1 MPRVRKTKPK
11 NLLMKASPLA
21 LPLLMAG
28 GLAISESRGAEPSA
42 NLSLARQLN
51 QAFVEVAEK
60 VSPAVVVINV
70 VAKAGSSTPDDS
82 EDNGDDP
89 YEDMPPQWRRFHKQ
103 IQPSPDDPVE
113 SQGSGV
119 IVRKDGYILTNYH
132 VVDGA
137 ERVTVRLRDGR
148 TFTAHV
154 RGVDPASDVAVV
166 KIDAS
171 NLPVAELADSAK
183 TRVGEFAIAI
193 GAPFSLDYSV
203 TYGHVSAKGRSNVV
217 PASSGGSG
225 MDQDFIQTDA
235 NINPGNSGGPL
246 VNIDG
251 QVIGI
256 NTMIHGL
263 HTGIGFAIPS
273 NLAREISEKLITD
286 GKFTRAWLGVGI
298 YAVRDDPD
306 FQQLVTGVSEGVV
319 VHSIVSDGP
328 AAKSDL
334 KLGDVITA
342 VDGKAVST
350 AQELRDEVRE
360 KAVGQPL
367 TLDVFR
373 KDKVFKVKL
382 SPAEYV
388 DPNVDALASAPND
401 ASSAPTSLGV
411 TIHPLTPELAKQ
423 FNTDM
428 TEGVMVVA
436 VQRNSPADQKDIQP
450 GDIITA
456 LNQQPV
462 SNPKQFREALKR
474 ADLKRG
480 VIVNLI
486 SGDSA
491 RFEILRQ
498 EAE

>member
-1 MPRVRKTKPK
+1 M
-11 NLLMKASPLA
+11 LMKASPLA
-21 LPLLMAG
+21 LPLLVAG
-28 GLAISESRGAEPSA
+28 GLAVTDTFADDTSPNIA
-42 NLSLARQLN
+42 LVRQLN

-70 VAKAGSSTPDDS
+70 VGKPNPADMEENDDS
-82 EDNGDDP
+82 NDDP
-89 YEDMPPQWRRFHKQ
+89 YNNLPQQWRRFHRQ
-103 IQPSPDDPVE
+103 MQQTPDDTVE

-119 IVRKDGYILTNYH
+119 IVRKDGYILTNHH

-137 ERVTVRLRDGR
+137 ERIEVRLRDGR
-148 TFTAHV
+148 TFSGRV
-154 RGVDPASDVAVV
+154 RGTDPASDLAVV
-166 KIDAS
+166 KIDAAD
-171 NLPVAELADSAK
+171 LPVAALADSAK

-203 TYGHVSAKGRSNVV
+203 TYGHVSAKGRSNIV
-217 PASSGGSG
+217 PAESGGTA

-251 QVIGI
+251 AVIGI
-256 NTMIHGL
+256 NTMIRGL

-273 NLAREISEKLITD
+273 NLAREISDRLIAD

-298 YAVRDDPD
+298 YALQDDPE
-306 FQQLVTGVSEGVV
+306 FQQLVSGVKSGVV
-319 VHSIVSDGP
+319 VHSIVSEGP

-334 KLGDVITA
+334 RLGDVITT
-342 VDGKAVST
+342 VDGRPVNS
-350 AQELRDEVRE
+350 AQELRDEVRD
-360 KAVGQPL
+360 KAVGRPI
-367 TLDVFR
+367 TLDVYR
-373 KDKVFKVKL
+373 KDRSMKIKVT
-382 SPAEYV
+382 PAEYT
-388 DPNVDALASAPND
+388 DPNMALASTTAD
-401 ASSAPTSLGV
+401 AANSAPGLGV
-411 TIHPLTPELAKQ
+411 TIHLLTPELARQ

-428 TEGVMVVA
+428 TDGVIVVA
-436 VQRNSPADQKDIQP
+436 VERNSPADRKDIEP

-462 SNPKQFREALKR
+462 ANPKQFREALRR

-480 VIVNLI
+480 IVVNLI

-491 RFEILRQ
+491 RFEILKQ
-498 EAE
+498 ETD